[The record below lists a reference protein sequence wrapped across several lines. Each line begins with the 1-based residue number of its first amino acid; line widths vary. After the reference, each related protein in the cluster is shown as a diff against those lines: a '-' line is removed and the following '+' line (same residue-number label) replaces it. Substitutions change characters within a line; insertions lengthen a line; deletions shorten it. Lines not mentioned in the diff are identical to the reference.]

1 MKLIFLD
8 IDGVLNSE
16 RYIHDEHARTGKC
29 MGGSVVEMIDLSA
42 LRELERICVE
52 TGARIVVS
60 SCWRI
65 GRTVEELR
73 KIFDD
78 ATFSMPERIIDRTPA
93 PHYGI
98 TRGKEIAKWFEEIR
112 IIPDSFII
120 LDDDPDMKP
129 YRAHLVKTNW
139 KTGLTPAIADRAIA
153 QLNEQK
159 TL

>member
-16 RYIHDEHARTGKC
+16 RYIKAEHARTGKC
-29 MGGSVVEMIDLSA
+29 MGGSTVEMIDLSA
-42 LRELERICVE
+42 LRELERICFE

-78 ATFSMPERIIDRTPA
+78 ASFSMPERIIDRTPS
-93 PHYGI
+93 HDRG
-98 TRGKEIAKWFEEIR
+98 TRGEEIAKWFEEDWIT
-112 IIPDSFII
+112 PDSFII
-120 LDDDPDMKP
+120 LDDSSDMKP
-129 YRAHLVKTNW
+129 YRTHLVKTNW
-139 KTGLTPAIADRAIA
+139 KTGLTSAIADRAIA
-153 QLNEQK
+153 KLKEQR
-159 TL
+159 TI